1 MHGGELLLIEVFS
14 HRQQPPMVET
24 ISTISPH
31 NMNDPRLS
39 YPINK
44 SATNIAGEQI
54 LLVEY
59 YGTTSSILQRIFRV
73 NTNNPLTRYLP
84 QFVADRFKHYRNDQH
99 QKSDALRRF
108 HHCCRPFDIR
118 HIGHSRTYGCI
129 RFLVLNIEK

>member
-24 ISTISPH
+24 TSTMSPH

-44 SATNIAGEQI
+44 SATNIAGGI
-54 LLVEY
+54 LRY
-59 YGTTSSILQRIFRV
+59 YILNTQRIFGV

-84 QFVADRFKHYRNDQH
+84 QFVADRAKHYRNDQH
-99 QKSDALRRF
+99 QKSDALKAI
-108 HHCCRPFDIR
+108 P
-118 HIGHSRTYGCI
+118 
-129 RFLVLNIEK
+129 LLLQAL